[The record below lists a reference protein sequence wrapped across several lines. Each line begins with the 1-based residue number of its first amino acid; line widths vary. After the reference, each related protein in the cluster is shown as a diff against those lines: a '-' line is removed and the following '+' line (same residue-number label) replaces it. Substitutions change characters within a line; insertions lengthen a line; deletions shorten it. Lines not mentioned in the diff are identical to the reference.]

1 MNRTVINPDEPMP
14 LNGRFASYRNAH
26 PQGRV
31 IGRSTFGDLA
41 AKHQSPAEQ
50 ILRNAHNP
58 AGDQVGRWRTIKMRN
73 RARALC
79 SLAEA
84 APSNLTVTRRD
95 GTIVYREDRLTPIS
109 THK

>member
-1 MNRTVINPDEPMP
+1 MSRTVINPDEPIAV
-14 LNGRFASYRNAH
+14 RFASYRNAH

-31 IGRSTFGDLA
+31 KGRSTFGDLA

-50 ILRNAHNP
+50 ILRNLKPVVGGLSRAHKFRQRTLA
-58 AGDQVGRWRTIKMRN
+58 AGIR
-73 RARALC
+73 

-95 GTIVYREDRLTPIS
+95 GTIVYREDRL
-109 THK
+109 K